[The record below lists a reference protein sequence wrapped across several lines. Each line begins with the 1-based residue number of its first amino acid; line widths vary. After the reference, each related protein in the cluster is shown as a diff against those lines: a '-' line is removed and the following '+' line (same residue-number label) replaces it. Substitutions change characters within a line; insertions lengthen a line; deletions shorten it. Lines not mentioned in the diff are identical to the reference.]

1 LLIRGKT
8 SAGFSLVELVVALS
22 IIGILAAVAVPRMA
36 DTRVFEMRGFALE
49 VASLA
54 RLAGGATRAT
64 GCATELRL
72 TRTNLTL
79 MQQPLQA
86 GHCNAASN
94 AFNVPLALPGGG
106 TAALPVPTA
115 VSVRRTVRWR
125 FQPDG
130 SVTVSGASRIAIG
143 SASIDVDAT
152 SGHISGP

>member
-1 LLIRGKT
+1 M
-8 SAGFSLVELVVALS
+8 LS

-36 DTRVFEMRGFALE
+36 DNRVFVMRGFALE

-54 RLAGGATRAT
+54 RLASGATQAT
-64 GCATELRL
+64 GCATELSL
-72 TRTNLTL
+72 SSSTLTL

-106 TAALPVPTA
+106 TALLAVPAA
-115 VSVRRTVRWR
+115 VTVRRTVRWR

-130 SVTVSGASRIAIG
+130 SVTVSGASRINIG
-143 SASIDVDAT
+143 SSRIDVDAT

>member
-1 LLIRGKT
+1 LLIRDKT
-8 SAGFSLVELVVALS
+8 SAGFSLVELVVVLS

-36 DTRVFEMRGFALE
+36 DTRVFEARGFALE

-54 RLAGGATRAT
+54 RLASGATQAT
-64 GCATELRL
+64 SCATELSL

-94 AFNVPLALPGGG
+94 SFNVPLSLPGGG
-106 TAALPVPTA
+106 MAALAVPSA
-115 VSVRRTVRWR
+115 VTVRRTVRWR

-130 SVTVSGASRIAIG
+130 SVTVSGAARIDIG
-143 SASIDVDAT
+143 SSRIDVDAA